1 MQNPAMYISR
11 KIFPSLRRLS
21 FEIEFVSVRNFHVLE
36 YASQIACLFANLA
49 ALPTCLICH
58 VPANLAS
65 EQLSHLDSQ
74 VMHTLLDDNDQFG
87 S

>member
-58 VPANLAS
+58 VPSNLAS
-65 EQLSHLDSQ
+65 EQHLDPP
-74 VMHTLLDDNDQFG
+74 VIHTLLDDNDQFG